1 MRSIYESQESDQ
13 HPWRAEM
20 NEIFTSLFTDFKTLN
35 RPREIEVLLSLIRGS
50 DFSGVAPYAIVEH
63 GKEKL

>member
-1 MRSIYESQESDQ
+1 
-13 HPWRAEM
+13 M
-20 NEIFTSLFTDFKTLN
+20 NEIFTSLFTDIKTLN

>member
-1 MRSIYESQESDQ
+1 
-13 HPWRAEM
+13 M
-20 NEIFTSLFTDFKTLN
+20 NEIYTSLFTEIKTLN

-50 DFSGVAPYAIVEH
+50 DFSGVSPYATVEQ